1 MKNWKT
7 LAGAYG
13 LGIPESDIDRITVP
27 LEGLEEAFRKLAAAF
42 PPDTDSAL
50 VFEVSLET
58 K

>member
-1 MKNWKT
+1 MKNWKA
-7 LAGAYG
+7 LSEAYG

-27 LEGLEEAFRKLAAAF
+27 LVGLEEAFRKLAASF

-50 VFEVSLET
+50 IFEASPET